1 MEGRG
6 VRRGKRGW
14 WRRWRLV
21 VGASN
26 AHATHLGDALARDAE
41 GRNLLERHPRQQ
53 LHRAVGEAGGQQL
66 AVGREGE
73 AVAQQLVE
81 HPHQEETLLGV
92 VPQLKEARV
101 AAAREP
107 REERVGGEPVHR
119 RVLPLHEQRAA
130 PRIGRAL
137 LEHRGGAADD
147 EGVGGADDKVGA
159 RERRRVAQLLEGAG
173 LVRERERGDRP
184 GVQVLK
190 PRDDPE
196 VEIVDADVAVGA
208 RRDDQLAA
216 HFQRVDRARVQLHQL
231 DGAAVGGG
239 DLGEIDAVPEHG
251 VAVGG
256 GGDGLARARDE
267 GRRRQRAHLSGGG
280 EG

>member
-1 MEGRG
+1 M
-6 VRRGKRGW
+6 
-14 WRRWRLV
+14 

-41 GRNLLERHPRQQ
+41 GRNLLERHPCQQ

-81 HPHQEETLLGV
+81 HPHQEEALLGV

-107 REERVGGEPVHR
+107 REERMGGEPVHR

-137 LEHRGGAADD
+137 LEH
-147 EGVGGADDKVGA
+147 
-159 RERRRVAQLLEGAG
+159 
-173 LVRERERGDRP
+173 
-184 GVQVLK
+184 
-190 PRDDPE
+190 
-196 VEIVDADVAVGA
+196 
-208 RRDDQLAA
+208 
-216 HFQRVDRARVQLHQL
+216 
-231 DGAAVGGG
+231 
-239 DLGEIDAVPEHG
+239 
-251 VAVGG
+251 
-256 GGDGLARARDE
+256 
-267 GRRRQRAHLSGGG
+267 
-280 EG
+280 